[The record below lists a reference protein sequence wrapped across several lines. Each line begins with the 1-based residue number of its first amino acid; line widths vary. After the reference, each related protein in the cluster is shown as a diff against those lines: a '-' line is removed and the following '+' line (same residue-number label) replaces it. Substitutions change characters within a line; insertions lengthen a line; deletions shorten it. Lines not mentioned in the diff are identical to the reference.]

1 MCLALL
7 GRGDVLWWTV
17 SKDATV
23 DETSSL
29 YTFLST
35 KPYSPFNE
43 DNWDEPYTEYL
54 AQVVVV
60 NYSGETLATLP
71 VGWATGETNPYSGNP
86 MVDFDPDI
94 TLVEI
99 GHPSAGYVGAE
110 WSASKVSHE
119 LVEEYLFQVQILQD
133 SSGEENLIC
142 FSDFARGADL
152 DYEHIY
158 TEGTLDSSLASTR
171 TYDVPSPSAWIWYTC
186 IEEEEWKLLSST
198 SRKAKKPR
206 SRPGSTRSRTTRT
219 P

>member
-158 TEGTLDSSLASTR
+158 TEGTLDPPIEIPWTPMKFYTISPV
-171 TYDVPSPSAWIWYTC
+171 VPSPVPEPTTF
-186 IEEEEWKLLSST
+186 LLLLLGFGILALR
-198 SRKAKKPR
+198 RKN
-206 SRPGSTRSRTTRT
+206 GNC
-219 P
+219 